1 MFLETFISMLIG
13 YAFGCIQAAYF
24 VGRRFGKVDIREHGS
39 GNAGTSNVTTTLGLR
54 YGILVGAVDILKGA
68 LAVLVVQALYPQTP
82 ALAYLSGLMAVVGHM
97 FPFFM
102 GFRGGKG
109 VAALIGM
116 MAGLNIWLGVLFA
129 LLVIVPGLLTDY
141 IVSGSFTTF
150 AALPVVTWMRGMPLA
165 LLIFSLAL
173 IIVTVY
179 LHRGNIRRILAKEET
194 RVSTVLFKKKANVKE
209 QTP

>member
-1 MFLETFISMLIG
+1 MILETFFSMLIG

-24 VGRRFGKVDIREHGS
+24 VGRTFGKMDIREHGS

-54 YGILVGAVDILKGA
+54 YGVIVGAVDILKGA
-68 LAVLVVQALYPQTP
+68 LAVLVVQVIYPDQP
-82 ALAYLSGLMAVVGHM
+82 ALAYLSGLMAIVGHM

-109 VAALIGM
+109 VATLIGM
-116 MAGLNIWLGVLFA
+116 MAGLNIWLGVLFS

-150 AALPVVTWMRGMPLA
+150 AALPVVTWLRDMPPA
-165 LLIFSLAL
+165 LLVFSLAL
-173 IIVTVY
+173 LGVTFY
-179 LHRGNIRRILAKEET
+179 LHRGNIRRIRAKEET
-194 RVSTVLFKKKANVKE
+194 RVSEVLFKKKPAAE
-209 QTP
+209 G